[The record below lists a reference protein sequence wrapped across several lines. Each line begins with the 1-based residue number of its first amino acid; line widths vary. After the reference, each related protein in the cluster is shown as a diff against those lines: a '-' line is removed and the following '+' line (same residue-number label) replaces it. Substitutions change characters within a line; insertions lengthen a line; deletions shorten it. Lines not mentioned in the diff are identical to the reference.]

1 MWIAAAALVLR
12 RAAWVPPLAAFLA
25 AGAVFQVLSLGQP
38 PLLAGLV
45 LFAATTAL
53 FVRSARRRA

>member
-1 MWIAAAALVLR
+1 VVDRLFHVGQE
-12 RAAWVPPLAAFLA
+12 
-25 AGAVFQVLSLGQP
+25 GAVAVGLGASHV
-38 PLLAGLV
+38 AGLV

>member
-1 MWIAAAALVLR
+1 
-12 RAAWVPPLAAFLA
+12 
-25 AGAVFQVLSLGQP
+25 VFQVLSLGQP